1 MKKRLRKS
9 VLGYFLVRSLQN
21 LVLLAFIKRNYKPL
35 IILAICGALAFL
47 RPNADETTGLLNLG
61 LRVRVPPAPKGAV
74 AQLVEHE
81 RPIKTCRPSFWE
93 NKVVGINHDK

>member
-1 MKKRLRKS
+1 MKMWTNAVGTTSEPCERLNTTLSSILIGKEEECRMG
-9 VLGYFLVRSLQN
+9 LHLWNVRSLQN

-61 LRVRVPPAPKGAV
+61 LRVRVPKIYWKSRV
-74 AQLVEHE
+74 
-81 RPIKTCRPSFWE
+81 
-93 NKVVGINHDK
+93 